1 VEFGVGSVGGTVNAC
16 NLSTDTC
23 TPVATGLPMP
33 IGTAIDRRTGEVY
46 VAINALVPGAA
57 EIIKLP

>member
-1 VEFGVGSVGGTVNAC
+1 VGGTVNAC